1 MSSSAPHRWQVRL
14 DRRSTSTSSVRQ
26 QLSLLADG
34 IQGLHV
40 DLLTDRDIDDAP
52 DQGAFRDFV
61 PIAHITHTRTEV
73 LEYVA
78 EDLLETFGW
87 QVDFKN
93 LSA

>member
-1 MSSSAPHRWQVRL
+1 MSTSAPRCWQVRL
-14 DRRSTSTSSVRQ
+14 DRRSTNTASVRQ

-34 IQGLHV
+34 VQGLRV
-40 DLLTDRDIDDAP
+40 DLLTDQDIDDAP

-61 PIAHITHTRTEV
+61 PIARITHSRTEV

-87 QVDFKN
+87 QVDFKD